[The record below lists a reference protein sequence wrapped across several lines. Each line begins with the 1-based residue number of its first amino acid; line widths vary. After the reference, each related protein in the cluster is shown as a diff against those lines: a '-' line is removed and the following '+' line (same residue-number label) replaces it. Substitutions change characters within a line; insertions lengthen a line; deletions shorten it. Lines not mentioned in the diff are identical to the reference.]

1 MDRLVEIVKSES
13 AQLDPHPTEES
24 TKLVEL
30 KDIKSVVFDV
40 YGTMM
45 VSGVGDISHSS
56 DELRQGA
63 IKDVFAQLEIPL
75 KATLSDPSALLKS
88 IILEHQEKIRESG
101 VKYPE
106 IDIREVWVEFI
117 QEATTVHSIA
127 TEQHPI
133 IEELAVRYE
142 LSVNPTWPMPK
153 LDELLRALIGADK
166 KLGII
171 SNAQFF
177 TPLLFN
183 SYFDTSLDSLGF
195 DDDICQWSYLFKE
208 AKPSTRMYRVNSMK
222 LEAKYGIQ
230 PHEVLYV
237 GNDMLNDIVPASQV
251 GFKTCLFAGD
261 KRSLRKREQDPRTE
275 GVVADLIITSLDQI
289 LEVI

>member
-1 MDRLVEIVKSES
+1 MDRLVEIIK
-13 AQLDPHPTEES
+13 EES
-24 TKLVEL
+24 VLLEPHATQEPLKLHSL
-30 KDIKSVVFDV
+30 PGIKSVVFDV

-56 DELRQGA
+56 DDLRQGA
-63 IKDVFAQLEIPL
+63 IKDVFSQLEIPL
-75 KATLSDPSALLKS
+75 KATIDDPSALLKS
-88 IILEHQEKIRESG
+88 IIIEHQDRIRENQ
-101 VKYPE
+101 VTYPE
-106 IDIREVWVEFI
+106 IDIREVWVEFVNK
-117 QEATTVHSIA
+117 ATNVHSIA

-142 LSVNPTWPMPK
+142 LTVNPTWPMTHLQGLLEK
-153 LDELLRALIGADK
+153 LTTNGLV
-166 KLGII
+166 LGIV

-183 SYFDTSLDSLGF
+183 AYFGKSLDSLGF

-222 LEAKYGIQ
+222 LEAKYGVQ

-237 GNDMLNDIVPASQV
+237 GNDMLNDIVPACRV

-261 KRSLRKREQDPRTE
+261 KRSLRKRDGDERVDGIE
-275 GVVADLIITSLDQI
+275 ADVVITSLDQI
-289 LEVI
+289 LDVI